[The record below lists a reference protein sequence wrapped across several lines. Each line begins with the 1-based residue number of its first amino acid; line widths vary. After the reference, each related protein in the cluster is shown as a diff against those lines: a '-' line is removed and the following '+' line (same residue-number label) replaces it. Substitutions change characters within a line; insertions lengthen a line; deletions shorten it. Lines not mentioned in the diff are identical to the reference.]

1 MKSTKND
8 NEHYCVIYECINL
21 TKRNY
26 CIIEFTRSDNNRM
39 NNLYDLYVAHLGE
52 RNIYEEVREF
62 QNRECHSANF
72 QTIMNWLKEL
82 IKLSEI
88 AHRNKVIADL
98 NIKTTTKAVKIKAKT
113 KYCECRSLKC
123 WNALMR

>member
-1 MKSTKND
+1 
-8 NEHYCVIYECINL
+8 
-21 TKRNY
+21 
-26 CIIEFTRSDNNRM
+26 M

-113 KYCECRSLKC
+113 KYCECCSLKC

>member
-72 QTIMNWLKEL
+72 
-82 IKLSEI
+82 
-88 AHRNKVIADL
+88 
-98 NIKTTTKAVKIKAKT
+98 
-113 KYCECRSLKC
+113 
-123 WNALMR
+123 